1 MRAEELI
8 FDQEMEMLL
17 QIPEQEEELYL
28 SVSDDLLIYE
38 EESMGPAYKERIL
51 TMLSLSNQ
59 WYPLAQERLE
69 ADLAERGR
77 LMAIYLL
84 SEQTDADFIFGLLFG
99 VKADSEHGRGMKLRL
114 DPLEIL
120 DYGLADVAF
129 C

>member
-38 EESMGPAYKERIL
+38 EEAMGPAYKERIV

-69 ADLAERGR
+69 GDRAERGR

-120 DYGLADVAF
+120 DYGLAEVAF

>member
-1 MRAEELI
+1 
-8 FDQEMEMLL
+8 
-17 QIPEQEEELYL
+17 
-28 SVSDDLLIYE
+28 
-38 EESMGPAYKERIL
+38 
-51 TMLSLSNQ
+51 
-59 WYPLAQERLE
+59 
-69 ADLAERGR
+69 
-77 LMAIYLL
+77 MAIYLL